1 MLFEVKLANS
11 EMLNKAQ
18 KLLLGIVL
26 LVLVDVI
33 WVSSSEL
40 TKFLYDEE
48 NYDKPFF
55 CTYFKSSMFTIYL
68 VFLGLIAPWKES
80 CNRNGNYALMEATEE
95 DDGFYGN
102 GASSLSD
109 SSFVPIKADAQ
120 VSGTESDDSSIRSVR
135 FSKVA
140 EVREMSPHEATEAL
154 MSRLSYAASLR
165 VRRQKSHHKT
175 ARTAL
180 MFSILWFIANYMFQ
194 LALEPSET
202 AMVTLLSS
210 TSSLFTLVLAA
221 MFPSSCGD
229 KLTVSKIFAV
239 LLSISGAI
247 MVSLSEINEP
257 KMTRG
262 IVLAIT
268 SAFFYASYL
277 VLVKRKSD
285 TEEKINIP
293 LFFGFVGMWN
303 LLLLWPLLFV
313 LNFSQLEV
321 FELPSRKQF
330 LVLFLNGLIGTV
342 LSEAL
347 WLWGCFLT
355 SSLVGTVAITL
366 QIPLAMLF
374 DMILHGKS
382 YPLLFY
388 LGSLPMLLSLV
399 LVAFLMKFDD
409 CDPLLKF
416 CKLIYRRL
424 WHCRK
429 PNIVRIP
436 DLEEQ
441 HESLIDDSHEN

>member
-1 MLFEVKLANS
+1 
-11 EMLNKAQ
+11 MLNKAQ
-18 KLLLGIVL
+18 KLVLGIVL
-26 LVLVDVI
+26 LVLVDII

-40 TKFLYDEE
+40 TKFLYENE

-55 CTYFKSSMFTIYL
+55 CTYFKASMFTIYL
-68 VFLGLIAPWKES
+68 IVLGLIAPWKES
-80 CNRNGNYALMEATEE
+80 CTRNGNYSLMDTIEE
-95 DDGFYGN
+95 DEGYYAN
-102 GASSLSD
+102 GTSSLSD
-109 SSFVPIKADAQ
+109 SSFVPIKTDSQ

-140 EVREMSPHEATEAL
+140 EVREMSPHEASEAL

-165 VRRQKSHHKT
+165 VHRQKSHHKT

-180 MFSILWFIANYMFQ
+180 LFCVLWFIANYMFQ

-210 TSSLFTLVLAA
+210 SSSFFTLILAA

-229 KLTVSKIFAV
+229 KFTFSKCFAV
-239 LLSISGAI
+239 LLSMAGAV
-247 MVSLSEINEP
+247 MVSLSEIDQP
-257 KMTRG
+257 KMSRG
-262 IVLAIT
+262 IVLALL

-285 TEEKINIP
+285 TEEKISIP
-293 LFFGFVGMWN
+293 LFFGFVGLWN

-321 FELPSRKQF
+321 FELPSRRQF
-330 LVLFLNGLIGTV
+330 IVLFVNGLVGTV

-355 SSLVGTVAITL
+355 SSLIGTVAISL

-374 DMILHGKS
+374 DMVLHGKT

-388 LGSLPMLLSLV
+388 LGSLPMFLSLV
-399 LVAFLMKFDD
+399 LVAFLVKFDD

-416 CKLIYRRL
+416 GKLMYRRL
-424 WHCRK
+424 WNCRK
-429 PNIVRIP
+429 ANVVRIP

-441 HESLIDDSHEN
+441 HESLIDGSHEN

>member
-1 MLFEVKLANS
+1 MCSVGKTDA
-11 EMLNKAQ
+11 MLNKAHN
-18 KLLLGIVL
+18 LIVGIVL

-40 TKFLYDEE
+40 TKFLYENE

-55 CTYFKSSMFTIYL
+55 CTYFKASMFTIYL
-68 VFLGLIAPWKES
+68 VFLGLIAPWKET
-80 CNRNGNYALMEATEE
+80 CVKNGNYALMENAE
-95 DDGFYGN
+95 DDDNYFVNGN
-102 GASSLSD
+102 SSLSD
-109 SSFVPIKADAQ
+109 SSFIPIKADAQ
-120 VSGTESDDSSIRSVR
+120 VSATESDDSSIRSVR

-194 LALEPSET
+194 LALDPSET

-210 TSSLFTLVLAA
+210 TSSFFTLVLAA

-229 KLTVSKIFAV
+229 KLTFSKIFAV

-247 MVSLSEINEP
+247 MVSLSEISEP

-262 IVLAIT
+262 IVLAIM

-293 LFFGFVGMWN
+293 MFFGFVGMWN

-330 LVLFLNGLIGTV
+330 LVLLLNGLVGTV

-355 SSLVGTVAITL
+355 SSLIGTVAISL

-374 DMILHGKS
+374 DMVLHGKTF
-382 YPLLFY
+382 PLLFY
-388 LGSLPMLLSLV
+388 FGSLPMFLSLIF
-399 LVAFLMKFDD
+399 VAFLVKFDD

-416 CKLIYRRL
+416 FKMIYRRI